1 MISLQDAINDL
12 YRIAVVENK
21 RQSPNRLTLLA
32 DLCVEQLNQR
42 GIVGADKELLVPGI
56 GRSKLWDV
64 GWPSEG
70 KVRLGISLKSLLRNI
85 AGTVPNRVDDLAGE
99 MANVQL
105 LSPEIV
111 TGYIVVFDTA
121 ASGLRKDGTRW
132 VDFFRSAVNRLSGR
146 DAPAWAAGMVEASA
160 IVEVDFTD
168 GPRIVGPPDM
178 AAFFDRLADCVRV
191 RNPDTFKHDVGDNA

>member
-1 MISLQDAINDL
+1 MISLQDAIDDL
-12 YRIAVVENK
+12 YRIAVVEKK
-21 RQSPNRLTLLA
+21 RQSPNRLSLLA
-32 DLCVEQLNQR
+32 EMCVEQLDQR
-42 GIVGADKELLVPGI
+42 GIVSAEKELLVPGI
-56 GRSKLWDV
+56 GRSKTWDV

-85 AGTVPNRVDDLAGE
+85 AGTVTNRVDDLAGE

-111 TGYIVVFDTA
+111 TGYVVVFDTVA
-121 ASGLRKDGTRW
+121 GGLRKDGTRW

-160 IVEVDFTD
+160 IVEVDFAD
-168 GPRIVGPPDM
+168 GPRIVSSPDM
-178 AAFFDRLADCVRV
+178 AAFFDRLAFCIRE
-191 RNPDTFKHDVGDNA
+191 RNPDTFRHEVGDNS